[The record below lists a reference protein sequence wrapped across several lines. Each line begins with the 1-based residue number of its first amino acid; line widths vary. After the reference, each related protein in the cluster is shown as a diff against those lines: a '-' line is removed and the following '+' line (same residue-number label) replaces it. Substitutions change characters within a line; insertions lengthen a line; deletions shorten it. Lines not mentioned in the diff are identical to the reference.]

1 MSYSELK
8 YVKTEYLPGQFST
21 CIVGKKNGYNVTIPI
36 VDKNSD
42 YIKVMQLVD
51 AGELTI
57 ASTNGK
63 YIWFEDLPEKDE
75 T

>member
-21 CIVGKKNGYNVTIPI
+21 CIVGKKNGYNVTIPM

-51 AGELTI
+51 AGKLSI
-57 ASTNGK
+57 APTNGK
-63 YIWFEDLPEKDE
+63 YICFEDLTEKTE
-75 T
+75 

>member
-1 MSYSELK
+1 MSYSELR
-8 YVKTEYLPGQFST
+8 YVKTEHLPNQFST
-21 CIVGKKNGYNVTIPI
+21 CIVGKKNGYNVTIPL

-42 YIKVMQLVD
+42 YIKVMKLVD
-51 AGELTI
+51 AGKLTI

-63 YIWFEDLPEKDE
+63 YICFEDCTEKDE

>member
-1 MSYSELK
+1 MPYSELR
-8 YVKTEYLPGQFST
+8 YVKTEHLPNQFST
-21 CIVGKKNGYNVTIPI
+21 CIVGKKNGYNVTIPL

-63 YIWFEDLPEKDE
+63 YICFEDCTEKDE

>member
-1 MSYSELK
+1 MSYSELR
-8 YVKTEYLPGQFST
+8 YVKTEHLPNQFST
-21 CIVGKKNGYNVTIPI
+21 CIVGKKNGYNVTIPL

-63 YIWFEDLPEKDE
+63 YICFEDCTEKDE